1 MGRRLTQQELDGFLR
16 QPYLARLATIQ
27 EDGSPYIVPVWHE
40 YDGEALYIVAR
51 EKSQYVAHIQHEP
64 RVALSIVEGA
74 QVLIQGTASVVE
86 GPVIDGKWVEIAF
99 NMARRYG
106 GADGEKYLNGTLDR
120 PRYLIRVTLD
130 KVVSWTGE
138 GWHPRYLNEHS
149 TTNDKPATEGGA
161 V

>member
-74 QVLIQGTASVVE
+74 QVLIQGT
-86 GPVIDGKWVEIAF
+86 
-99 NMARRYG
+99 
-106 GADGEKYLNGTLDR
+106 LDR

-161 V
+161 A